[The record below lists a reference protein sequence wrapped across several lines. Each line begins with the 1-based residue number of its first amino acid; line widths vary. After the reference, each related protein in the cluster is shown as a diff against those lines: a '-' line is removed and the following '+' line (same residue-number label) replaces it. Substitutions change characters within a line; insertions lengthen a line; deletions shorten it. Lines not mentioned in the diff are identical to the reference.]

1 MQVADSGL
9 AAETLGSGP
18 LLIVLHDLFA
28 SAASWRG
35 VARAL
40 AASHRVICVDLRN
53 HGRSPRAVSMAHT
66 EMADDV
72 LCLIEREG
80 LDRPTVVGHGL
91 GGKVAMTLALTAPY
105 AVGRLAVLDV
115 APDTDAQP
123 WARQM
128 QAMREVL
135 THGRIAATGGAEP
148 AMPRLATRNAYTDWR
163 SNLAAIARAI
173 PALSGFPRHLR
184 YLGSDV
190 PLHAILGARS
200 DWVQPASAEAFAPM
214 FPLATVEQITDAGHW
229 IHADQRD
236 ALVASLR
243 RMLDAPTREACRM
256 AAPTR
261 HSQET
266 TT

>member
-18 LLIVLHDLFA
+18 PLIVLHDLFA

-135 THGRIAATGGAEP
+135 AHGRVPDAGRADP
-148 AMPRLATRNAYTDWR
+148 ALPRLATRNAYADWR
-163 SNLAAIARAI
+163 SNLAAIGMAI
-173 PALSGFPRHLR
+173 PELGGFPRHLR

-190 PLHAILGARS
+190 PLRAILGARS
-200 DWVQPASAEAFAPM
+200 DWVRPATAAAFAPM
-214 FPLATVEQITDAGHW
+214 FPRATVELVEDAGHW
-229 IHADQRD
+229 IHVDQRD
-236 ALVASLR
+236 ALIASLR
-243 RMLDAPTREACRM
+243 RLLDAP
-256 AAPTR
+256 APSR
-261 HSQET
+261 VRAPA
-266 TT
+266 